1 MCDDSSPRSVRT
13 FLNNGF
19 VLYLALNLSLSLID
33 GGGVAVSKRLKVVR
47 ELEQTESRYI
57 SSMRLLVKLFIE
69 PLEAVTHATFS

>member
-13 FLNNGF
+13 FLNNDF
-19 VLYLALNLSLSLID
+19 VLYLALNLSLID
-33 GGGVAVSKRLKVVR
+33 GGGAVSKRLKVVR